1 MGNSFLTR
9 DSALMKNRHCII
21 TYRRNKLPT
30 EKRIFL
36 SGSKDIKNIEKGK
49 SAEFYEILSNFFKT
63 NRK

>member
-1 MGNSFLTR
+1 MEKLFLTR
-9 DSALMKNRHCII
+9 DSVLLKNRHCII

-30 EKRIFL
+30 EKEIFL
-36 SGSKDIKNIEKGK
+36 SGSRYIKNIEKGE